1 MPEAVTEQRKEVS
14 FSHLSLEEEIDK
26 FHFKEG
32 EIQEALIVNISVVEE
47 EADRHSGVY
56 FPALVVARP
65 DSTSKEEED
74 TMTLNWGNRSLRDLM
89 AARNKGTTS
98 QEVPKS

>member
-32 EIQEALIVNISVVEE
+32 EIQEAPIVNISNAKE
-47 EADRHSGVY
+47 EADRHLSVH
-56 FPALVVARP
+56 FPALIVVHL
-65 DSTSKEEED
+65 DNTSKEEED
-74 TMTLNWGNRSLRDLM
+74 AMTLNWENRSLRNLM
-89 AARNKGTTS
+89 A
-98 QEVPKS
+98 